1 MTKSQKPPRDEI
13 DLHGM
18 TVAAALPGNADCLD
32 AAYKAKL
39 TRVWI
44 VHGKGTG
51 TLKQEVI
58 RYLQKSSLVRSFQPA
73 DSSRGGYGATVINL
87 N

>member
-1 MTKSQKPPRDEI
+1 MTKKPKIIRDEI

-18 TVAAALPGNADCLD
+18 TVDEAIPRIEEFLY
-32 AAYKAKL
+32 AAYQSKL
-39 TRVWI
+39 RRVWI

-51 TLKQEVI
+51 TLKQEVV

-73 DSSRGGYGATVINL
+73 DSSRGGYGTMQIDL